1 MRLRVPGVA
10 FLLLV
15 FSGCFAGGDF
25 VVTGAREAG
34 IGFSSVT
41 LADEWS
47 AFNNPGGLGR
57 FRRFSAGI
65 SVDNRFLV
73 KETTLKNLSVTIP
86 AGKGTFGLV
95 IRHDGFSL
103 YNELHAGVAYGRM
116 LGKYFSAGVQI
127 YCLRIGQAEG
137 YGNKFGFSCE
147 AGLQYKAAD
156 RLTFGVHIV
165 NPTSPVLIS
174 GINERLPA
182 SIRIGM
188 SCNISND
195 FMATLE
201 AEKDLLH
208 PLIMRTGF
216 EYHLAK
222 PFYARAGISIN
233 PSTFTMGAGL
243 EFGPLKFDLAACYQP
258 VPGFSPQA
266 SVTCLFK

>member
-15 FSGCFAGGDF
+15 FTGCFAGGDF

-34 IGFSSVT
+34 IGFTSVAV
-41 LADEWS
+41 ADEWS

-73 KETTLKNLSVTIP
+73 KEATLKSLTVTIP
-86 AGKGTFGLV
+86 AGKGAFGLV

-103 YNELHAGVAYGRM
+103 YNELHAGVAYGIM
-116 LGKYFSAGVQI
+116 LGKYFSAGIQI

-137 YGNKFGFSCE
+137 YGNKCMFSCE
-147 AGLQYKAAD
+147 AGLLYRAND
-156 RLTFGVHIV
+156 HLSLGVHIV

-188 SCNISND
+188 SWNITND
-195 FMATLE
+195 FMAALE
-201 AEKDLLH
+201 AEKDLVH
-208 PLIMRTGF
+208 PLILRTGF
-216 EYHLAK
+216 EYHIAK
-222 PFYARAGISIN
+222 PFYARAGIMIN

-243 EFGPLKFDLAACYQP
+243 ELGLIRFDLAACYHP
-258 VPGFSPQA
+258 VLGFSPQA
-266 SVTCLFK
+266 SLICLFK